1 MPASKSELLDKI
13 IEQVLETNV
22 KIFSLDNLPK
32 EMYSSALSTY
42 KLTKTQ
48 VCNVNVVGLYQDIS
62 INHCSIADFYDESC
76 N

>member
-13 IEQVLETNV
+13 ILQVLETNV
-22 KIFSLDNLPK
+22 KIFNLDNLPK

-48 VCNVNVVGLYQDIS
+48 VLEN
-62 INHCSIADFYDESC
+62 A
-76 N
+76 